1 MKNVLLVVAAAALLS
16 ACGNPDTP
24 EVSLEEG
31 PSVWG
36 GVVIDYGSDANLLT
50 AGVFGDYSGG
60 FIYTPL
66 ANTKIVVVPTF
77 SGANELDYAE
87 VNGTRLEAKVGTA
100 ETEIST
106 YAGKLR

>member
-24 EVSLEEG
+24 TPEPSLEPG
-31 PSVWG
+31 ASVMG

-66 ANTKIVVVPTF
+66 ANTKIVVVPA
-77 SGANELDYAE
+77 SKPKSAPLKPKSAPMPASSASKASAMSN
-87 VNGTRLEAKVGTA
+87 TR
-100 ETEIST
+100 
-106 YAGKLR
+106 